1 MKRWLGFPR
10 GAEWIVR
17 LAVACVMA
25 VIAWPLAAV
34 WQTAAAEEPSPA
46 AAPPGNPLAPGCIKL
61 LRDEIEAGLR
71 ARNIEDRFNRWQYY
85 MASRLDNSAG
95 VYSGTEV
102 TGNCRLS
109 WYDHLMRHV
118 LDAPAEAEEFTRTL
132 HQNLRGDHLGLY
144 RALATAREKMDIRP
158 PKPRRFRS
166 PATPEEALLMVQQ
179 AVVEAQAGYAK
190 ALAPLSRN
198 EIAELERN
206 LYPTMTAACVMGHTI
221 EDRPTGRRLCD
232 LLEKADRSGFYD
244 AADALVPLTDAKLL
258 DQLAKLPE
266 EGDVQVDGVQG
277 TVLRRVI
284 TSAGT
289 ILVGGRGRNVYE
301 LDRLTDVCAVIDL
314 GGDDEYYEGSCNFNR
329 PVLVVLDL
337 AGNNTFRGSQPGI
350 QGGAV
355 LGVSML
361 LDRQGNGTYQARD
374 VAQGSALGGVGML
387 ITGAGSHTYRGLRR
401 VQGAALGGLGLLLA
415 RSGKNDKDD
424 FHAAM
429 WGQGFGHPLG
439 FGVLDDLDGNDHYYI
454 GGMWRDSYPETPGY
468 EGWGQGVGAGI
479 RQSADGGIG
488 VLLDGG
494 GDDVYEYDYMAHGG
508 GYWLGLGFARDFAG
522 NDRRLGAT
530 LNAYDGGPRTQERF
544 QRFACGFGCHY
555 ALGFCFDDSGND
567 TYDGTIMGLGMGWD
581 CSVGVLCDFAGNDHY
596 LATGG
601 LTQGTGAQASLGIL
615 FDYKG
620 DDVYEGYNQGYADP
634 SISYHDRPQCGG
646 NFSFLIDYG
655 GKDTYGCGAAN
666 NSVIQRGDVGGF
678 LIDRPSREELAK
690 EEAAKKAQAKPTAAQ
705 QDPNHKKKAGAKPND
720 PVPAP

>member
-1 MKRWLGFPR
+1 M
-10 GAEWIVR
+10 
-17 LAVACVMA
+17 
-25 VIAWPLAAV
+25 
-34 WQTAAAEEPSPA
+34 
-46 AAPPGNPLAPGCIKL
+46 KL
-61 LRDEIEAGLR
+61 LREEIESSLR

-85 MASRLDNSAG
+85 MASRLDSSSG
-95 VYSGTEV
+95 VYSPSEV

-132 HQNLRGDHLGLY
+132 HENLRGDHLGLY

-158 PKPRRFRS
+158 QKPRRFHS

-190 ALAPLSRN
+190 ALAPLTRS
-198 EIAELERN
+198 EIAELVRN
-206 LYPTMTAACVMGHTI
+206 LYPVMTASCVMGHTI

-244 AADALVPLTDAKLL
+244 AADALVPLADPKLL

-266 EGDVQVDGVQG
+266 EGDVQVEGVQG
-277 TVLRRVI
+277 TVLRRI
-284 TSAGT
+284 FTSAGT

-301 LDRLTDVCAVIDL
+301 LDKLSDVCAVIDL
-314 GGDDEYYEGSCNFNR
+314 GGDNEYYEGSCNFNR
-329 PVLVVLDL
+329 PVLVILDL
-337 AGNNTFRGSQPGI
+337 AGNNTFRGTQPGI

-361 LDRQGNGTYQARD
+361 LDRQGNGSYQARD
-374 VAQGSALGGVGML
+374 VAQGSALGGIGVL
-387 ITGAGSHTYRGLRR
+387 ITGGGSHTYRGLRR

-415 RSGKNDKDD
+415 RSGKDDKDD

-439 FGVLDDLDGNDHYYI
+439 FGVLDDLGGGNHFYL

-494 GDDVYEYDYMAHGG
+494 GDNVYEYDYIAHGG
-508 GYWLGLGFARDFAG
+508 GYWLGLGFARDFG
-522 NDRRLGAT
+522 SNNRCLGAT
-530 LNAYDGGPRTQERF
+530 LLAYDGGPRTQTRF

-555 ALGFCFDDSGND
+555 SLGFCFDDAGNNS
-567 TYDGTIMGLGMGWD
+567 YDGTIMGLGMGWD
-581 CSVGVLCDFAGNDHY
+581 CSVGVLCDFAGNNHF

-601 LTQGTGAQASLGIL
+601 LTQGTGAQASLGVL
-615 FDYKG
+615 FNYKG
-620 DDVYEGYNQGYADP
+620 GNVYEGYGQGYANP
-634 SISYHDRPQCGG
+634 GISYHDLPQCGG
-646 NFSFLIDYG
+646 NFSFVINYG
-655 GKDTYGCGAAN
+655 GKNTYGCGAVN
-666 NSVIQRGDVGGF
+666 NSVTQRGNVGGF
-678 LIDRPSREELAK
+678 LISRLNRDDLAQEAAAK
-690 EEAAKKAQAKPTAAQ
+690 KAQEAVAKKAQEAAAKKAQAKPAAVQ
-705 QDPNHKKKAGAKPND
+705 RDSNPKKQTGPKPRD
-720 PVPAP
+720 PVPLP